1 MDKKTERFGT
11 CIMVVDV
18 GNLACGDSVDEYH
31 CDIVCFC
38 KEQSNI
44 VLEKL
49 IQQYRISE
57 YRGIVLNEKSEMS
70 SLVIL
75 DVDMNNYKGMQLTGN
90 INDFIDIDS
99 NLLRCKND
107 SLNMDKLKEAID
119 DISIGYIYYDKEH
132 VDDVRNDLT
141 EIYDKI
147 KFKNQFVGCSVIVG
161 YGKHTRKSINI
172 TEGLK

>member
-18 GNLACGDSVDEYH
+18 GNRADEYQ

-57 YRGIVLNEKSEMS
+57 YRGIELNEKSEMS
-70 SLVIL
+70 SLIIH
-75 DVDMNNYKGMQLTGN
+75 DVDMNNYKGMQLTGS
-90 INDFIDIDS
+90 IADFIDNDS
-99 NLLRCKND
+99 NLLKCKNYRFY
-107 SLNMDKLKEAID
+107 NMDKLKEAID
-119 DISIGYIYYDKEH
+119 DIAIGYLSYDKEH

-141 EIYDKI
+141 EVHTKI
-147 KFKNQFVGCSVIVG
+147 KFKIAFDNCSAIVGC
-161 YGKHTRKSINI
+161 GKHTRELIKKA
-172 TEGLK
+172 EGLK